1 MIFLSAPVF
10 MPGSKLK
17 MLNIAQNLKEKI
29 NCFSYHIALYDKLGM
44 AGWVSTLVYL
54 FLLVLQVFFHF
65 LLEQTS

>member
-1 MIFLSAPVF
+1 
-10 MPGSKLK
+10 